1 MCTTV
6 KKQINMYLLNQL
18 TRETTMK
25 NYYNLLQIFDSMINS
40 DNVDEEILSVVSKSL
55 KSAFNDLEFWEQD
68 MLNKSISSEI
78 ADVLFH

>member
-18 TRETTMK
+18 KRETTMK

-40 DNVDEEILSVVSKSL
+40 DNVDEAILSVVSKSL

>member
-18 TRETTMK
+18 KRETTMK

-40 DNVDEEILSVVSKSL
+40 DNIDEAILSVVSESL

-68 MLNKSISSEI
+68 MLSKSISSEI

>member
-1 MCTTV
+1 M

-18 TRETTMK
+18 KRETTMK

>member
-1 MCTTV
+1 M

-18 TRETTMK
+18 KRETTMK

-68 MLNKSISSEI
+68 MLSKSISSEI

>member
-1 MCTTV
+1 M

-18 TRETTMK
+18 KRETTMK

-40 DNVDEEILSVVSKSL
+40 DNIDEATLSVVSKLL

-68 MLNKSISSEI
+68 MLNKSISPEI

>member
-1 MCTTV
+1 
-6 KKQINMYLLNQL
+6 
-18 TRETTMK
+18 MK

-40 DNVDEEILSVVSKSL
+40 DNIDEATLSVVSKLL

>member
-1 MCTTV
+1 M

-18 TRETTMK
+18 KRETTMK

-40 DNVDEEILSVVSKSL
+40 DNVDEAILSVVSKSL

>member
-1 MCTTV
+1 M

-18 TRETTMK
+18 KRETTMK

-68 MLNKSISSEI
+68 MLNKSINYEI

>member
-1 MCTTV
+1 
-6 KKQINMYLLNQL
+6 
-18 TRETTMK
+18 MK

-40 DNVDEEILSVVSKSL
+40 DNIDEATLSVVSKLL

-68 MLNKSISSEI
+68 MLCKSISSEI

>member
-1 MCTTV
+1 
-6 KKQINMYLLNQL
+6 
-18 TRETTMK
+18 MK

-68 MLNKSISSEI
+68 MLSKSISSEI

>member
-18 TRETTMK
+18 KRETTMK

>member
-1 MCTTV
+1 M

-18 TRETTMK
+18 KRETTMK

-55 KSAFNDLEFWEQD
+55 KSAFDDLEFWEQD